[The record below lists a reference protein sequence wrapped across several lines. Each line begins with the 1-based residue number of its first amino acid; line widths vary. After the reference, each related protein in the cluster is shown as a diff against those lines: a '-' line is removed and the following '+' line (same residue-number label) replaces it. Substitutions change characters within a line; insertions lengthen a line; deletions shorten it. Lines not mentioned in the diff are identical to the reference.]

1 MIPKTYIYDIW
12 GQGGCDEHDFENVST
27 ALREAMIQLEL
38 VNNILR
44 ATCEVTKTLHSTN
57 LQVIEQ
63 TEQMLRVWNRE
74 K

>member
-1 MIPKTYIYDIW
+1 MIVKTYIYDVRREAPDW
-12 GQGGCDEHDFENVST
+12 QDFENLCA
-27 ALREAMIQLEL
+27 ALREAMAQLEL

-63 TEQMLRVWNRE
+63 TERMLKVWNRE